1 MQQYNF
7 DMFGGSLPTFN
18 LAGSGLSAKK
28 MQVCYPHHRLTV
40 WQRRLPCKTRGYAI
54 SVQVPKVSKGKT
66 KQRVFKEKKAFQFN
80 WYTRILQ
87 TSTNAPVLVLHHHDF
102 TAQRLKKLR
111 ADISTAFQKSSASLS
126 SLRPSSPALAPSPEP
141 TFTVV
146 RTGIFGAAL
155 RELPHI
161 SLQEVERMIDKQVG
175 SFAVLTF
182 PSFDPPQLNV
192 ILRAMDRSVPLKRPK
207 TDDELKQELAEKN
220 ADPAQPGKRM
230 KRVRQIR
237 TPELKLMGAVL
248 ENRVFLPEGVKDISK
263 LPSLDTLRA
272 QVIGLLSSPATQLA
286 AVLSEAS
293 GGRLARTLE
302 GFKKGMEVSIESSG
316 DKGMVSEQ
324 SP

>member
-1 MQQYNF
+1 
-7 DMFGGSLPTFN
+7 
-18 LAGSGLSAKK
+18 
-28 MQVCYPHHRLTV
+28 MQVCCPHRRLTI
-40 WQRRLPCKTRGYAI
+40 WQRRIPCTTRSYAI
-54 SVQVPKVSKGKT
+54 SVQLPKTSKAKT
-66 KQRVFKEKKAFQFN
+66 KQRVFKDKKAFQFN

-111 ADISTAFQKSSASLS
+111 ADIFTAFQKSSASLS
-126 SLRPSSPALAPSPEP
+126 SPRPSPPALAPSLGP
-141 TFTVV
+141 TLTIV

-155 RELPHI
+155 RELPNI
-161 SLQEVERMIDKQVG
+161 SLQEVERMIDKQAG

-182 PSFDPPQLNV
+182 PSFDPPQLNAV
-192 ILRAMDRSVPLKRPK
+192 LRAMDRSVPPRRPK
-207 TDDELKQELAEKN
+207 TDEEIKQQLAEKN

-237 TPELKLMGAVL
+237 TPELKLMRAVL

-272 QVIGLLSSPATQLA
+272 QVVGLLSSPATQLA
-286 AVLSEAS
+286 AILSEAS
-293 GGRLARTLE
+293 GGKLARTLE
-302 GFKKGMEVSIESSG
+302 GFRKGMEDSSG
-316 DKGMVSEQ
+316 DKGLVSEQ